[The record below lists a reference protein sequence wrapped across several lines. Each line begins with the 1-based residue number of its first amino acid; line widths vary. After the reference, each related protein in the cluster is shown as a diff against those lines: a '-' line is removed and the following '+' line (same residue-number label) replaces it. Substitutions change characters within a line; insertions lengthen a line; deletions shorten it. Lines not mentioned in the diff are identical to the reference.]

1 MGYCLRDE
9 NSGLRFG
16 PPGRQRVLD
25 GTFVQL
31 NKLAKSLDMTRIQAV
46 TGELECRWY
55 EFGLELVAYGQAL
68 PDQRRSKE
76 VSVPPT

>member
-16 PPGRQRVLD
+16 PPCRQRVLD

-46 TGELECRWY
+46 TGKLECRWY
-55 EFGLELVAYGQAL
+55 EFGLELKGWNA
-68 PDQRRSKE
+68 RSSDLE
-76 VSVPPT
+76 VSPDSDWANP